1 MNWGELHSIF
11 DYGFLR
17 RAVLAAILMS
27 LTCGLIAPV
36 VVLRRLSFSTDGL
49 AHSSLG
55 GLAIGVIFVTN
66 GASPSLISYLISFI
80 FTVSVAAGITYL
92 SENNRIDSDTAVGVC
107 YVAAFALGVLV
118 LSLREGYSGHLD
130 QFFFGSLLAVNQI
143 ECLLLLILSLISF
156 IFIFWNWLSV
166 GKWTFNEEMAHAEG
180 VPVKKLRYFFYVPC
194 CSCCYSVFPRCRSSP
209 CNFNANLPGAVGSLA
224 SRSMFGITIVSIATA
239 LVSSL
244 IGLSIS
250 NSYDV
255 PPGPVIVLTGF
266 LIFLGTY
273 LTQYRKKITY
283 FVLRMNFYKTKLLF
297 FVLFLDFSFTV
308 NSIYK

>member
-11 DYGFLR
+11 DYAFLR

-66 GASPSLISYLISFI
+66 GASPSLLSYLISFF

-180 VPVKKLRYFFYVPC
+180 VPVKKLRYFFMFLV
-194 CSCCYSVFPRCRSSP
+194 VAVVIVSSRVVGVLLVTSMLI
-209 CNFNANLPGAVGSLA
+209 LPGAVGSLA

-273 LTQYRKKITY
+273 LSQYRKK
-283 FVLRMNFYKTKLLF
+283 LPL
-297 FVLFLDFSFTV
+297 
-308 NSIYK
+308 

>member
-1 MNWGELHSIF
+1 MNWSELHSIF

-66 GASPSLISYLISFI
+66 GASPSLLSYLISFF

-180 VPVKKLRYFFYVPC
+180 VPVKKLRYFFMFLV
-194 CSCCYSVFPRCRSSP
+194 VAVVIVSSRVVGVLLVTSMLI
-209 CNFNANLPGAVGSLA
+209 LPGAVGSLA

-273 LTQYRKKITY
+273 LTQYGKKSP
-283 FVLRMNFYKTKLLF
+283 LLF
-297 FVLFLDFSFTV
+297 
-308 NSIYK
+308 

>member
-1 MNWGELHSIF
+1 MNWGELHSIL

-156 IFIFWNWLSV
+156 IFVFWNWLSV

-180 VPVKKLRYFFYVPC
+180 VPVKKLRYFFMFLV
-194 CSCCYSVFPRCRSSP
+194 VAVVIVSSRVVGV
-209 CNFNANLPGAVGSLA
+209 LLVTSMLIVPGAVGSRA

-273 LTQYRKKITY
+273 LTQYRKKSP
-283 FVLRMNFYKTKLLF
+283 L
-297 FVLFLDFSFTV
+297 
-308 NSIYK
+308 

>member
-1 MNWGELHSIF
+1 MNWGELHSIL

-180 VPVKKLRYFFYVPC
+180 VPVKKLRYFFMFLV
-194 CSCCYSVFPRCRSSP
+194 VAVVIVSSRVVGV
-209 CNFNANLPGAVGSLA
+209 LLVTSMLIVPGAVGSLA

-255 PPGPVIVLTGF
+255 PPGPVIVLTGC

-273 LTQYRKKITY
+273 LTQYRKKSP
-283 FVLRMNFYKTKLLF
+283 L
-297 FVLFLDFSFTV
+297 
-308 NSIYK
+308 

>member
-1 MNWGELHSIF
+1 MNWGELHSIL

-156 IFIFWNWLSV
+156 IFIFLNWLSV

-180 VPVKKLRYFFYVPC
+180 VPVKKLRYFFMFLV
-194 CSCCYSVFPRCRSSP
+194 VAVVIVSSRVVGV
-209 CNFNANLPGAVGSLA
+209 LLVTSMLIVPGAVGSLA

-273 LTQYRKKITY
+273 LTQYRKKSP
-283 FVLRMNFYKTKLLF
+283 L
-297 FVLFLDFSFTV
+297 
-308 NSIYK
+308 

>member
-55 GLAIGVIFVTN
+55 GLAIGVLFVTN
-66 GASPSLISYLISFI
+66 GASPSLLSYLISFF

-180 VPVKKLRYFFYVPC
+180 VPVKKLRYFFMFLV
-194 CSCCYSVFPRCRSSP
+194 VAVVIVSSRVVGVLLVTSMLI
-209 CNFNANLPGAVGSLA
+209 LPGAVGSLA

-273 LTQYRKKITY
+273 LTQYRKKSP
-283 FVLRMNFYKTKLLF
+283 L
-297 FVLFLDFSFTV
+297 
-308 NSIYK
+308 

>member
-66 GASPSLISYLISFI
+66 GASPSLLSYLISFF

-180 VPVKKLRYFFYVPC
+180 VPVKKLRYFFMFLV
-194 CSCCYSVFPRCRSSP
+194 VAVVIVSSRVVGVLLVTSMLI
-209 CNFNANLPGAVGSLA
+209 LPGAVGSLA

-273 LTQYRKKITY
+273 LTQYRKKSP
-283 FVLRMNFYKTKLLF
+283 L
-297 FVLFLDFSFTV
+297 
-308 NSIYK
+308 

>member
-1 MNWGELHSIF
+1 MNWGELHSIL

-156 IFIFWNWLSV
+156 IFVFWNWLSV

-180 VPVKKLRYFFYVPC
+180 VPVKKLRYFFMFLV
-194 CSCCYSVFPRCRSSP
+194 VAVVIVSSRVVGV
-209 CNFNANLPGAVGSLA
+209 LLVTSMLIVPGAVGSLA

-250 NSYDV
+250 NFYDV

-273 LTQYRKKITY
+273 LTQYKKKSP
-283 FVLRMNFYKTKLLF
+283 L
-297 FVLFLDFSFTV
+297 
-308 NSIYK
+308 